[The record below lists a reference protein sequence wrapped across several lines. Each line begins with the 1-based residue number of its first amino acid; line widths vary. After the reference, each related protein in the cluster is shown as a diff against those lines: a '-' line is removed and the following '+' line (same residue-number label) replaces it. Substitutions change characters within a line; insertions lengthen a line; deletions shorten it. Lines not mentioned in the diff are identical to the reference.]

1 MLNDIKYGFRMLL
14 KKPAFTLIAVLSLA
28 LGIGANTAIFSLLDA
43 VLLKSL
49 PVQQPD
55 RLVLFGKGESQGLT
69 NEFPDG
75 SCDLFSYP
83 FYRQVQQS
91 SDVFSGVASL
101 LSIEWTVHG
110 FVNYGASDIEQLKV
124 QLVSGTYFPVL
135 GVNAHLGRVLS
146 DADDQ
151 TQGGHAVAV
160 VSYSWWTQRLGQDPN
175 AVGKTIT
182 IDDVAYTIVG
192 VAPREFFG
200 TTVGN
205 APDMWVP
212 LAMEKQL
219 PPGHW
224 DGRNSESVQSLFL
237 VGRLKDG
244 VSPEQASAAVNLLFK
259 QSL

>member
-1 MLNDIKYGFRMLL
+1 MIHDIKYGFRMLL

-69 NEFPDG
+69 NDFPDG

-83 FYRQVQQS
+83 FYRQVQQR

-124 QLVSGTYFPVL
+124 QLVSGTYFPVRPCRCCRQL
-135 GVNAHLGRVLS
+135 VLVDATVGSGSERGRQDDHDRRRGVHDRRGRTARVLW
-146 DADDQ
+146 
-151 TQGGHAVAV
+151 H
-160 VSYSWWTQRLGQDPN
+160 YSWQR
-175 AVGKTIT
+175 A
-182 IDDVAYTIVG
+182 
-192 VAPREFFG
+192 
-200 TTVGN
+200 
-205 APDMWVP
+205 
-212 LAMEKQL
+212 
-219 PPGHW
+219 
-224 DGRNSESVQSLFL
+224 
-237 VGRLKDG
+237 
-244 VSPEQASAAVNLLFK
+244 
-259 QSL
+259 